1 MNNYHF
7 EEHHLLLRDQVR
19 KMVEKHVA
27 PIASEIDENNRFP
40 EELVEIFGDMGLLQL
55 WVPQAYGGPGADL
68 TSVCIVKEEIAKVS
82 ESAALLAA
90 NNSFGL
96 ILPILNFG
104 TEEQKRHYLGLAAKG
119 RTLTSVAIT
128 EAGTGSD
135 VSSMKTRAAKDG
147 DSWVLNGGKIYITFG
162 SVAHFILVFARTSEG
177 KGANGISAFILDTKS
192 KGFSF
197 GKEDRKMGIRGV
209 PNVPIFFDNVRIP
222 AENMIGP
229 EGKAFKTCMR
239 ILDLNRPTIGAI
251 SVGLAQGAIDAAVAY
266 GRERKQFGQPITEFQ
281 GIQFMLADMQM
292 QSEAARCMLYDCT
305 RMADREE
312 WDGFSAKASMIK
324 CFASDT
330 AMKVT
335 TDAVQIFGGA
345 GYMRDFPVE
354 RFMRDA
360 KINQIF
366 EGTNQIQR
374 LVVARHMLRG

>member
-7 EEHHLLLRDQVR
+7 EDHHLQLRDQVR

-55 WVPQAYGGPGADL
+55 WVPQDYGGPGGDL
-68 TSVCIVKEEIAKVS
+68 TSVCLVKEEIAKVS

-96 ILPILNFG
+96 VLPVLNFG
-104 TEEQKRHYLGLAAKG
+104 SEEQKRYYLGLAAKG
-119 RTLTSVAIT
+119 RTLTAVAIT
-128 EAGTGSD
+128 EPDTGSD
-135 VSSMKTRAAKDG
+135 VSSMKTRAVKDG
-147 DSWVLNGGKIYITFG
+147 ASWVLNGGKIYITFG

-177 KGANGISAFILDTKS
+177 RGADGISAFIVETKT

-209 PNVPIFFDNVRIP
+209 PNVPIFFDNLRVP
-222 AENMIGP
+222 EENMIGP
-229 EGKAFKTCMR
+229 EGQAFKTCMR
-239 ILDLNRPTIGAI
+239 ILDLNRPTVGAI
-251 SVGLAQGAIDAAVAY
+251 AVGLAQGAIDQAITYAR
-266 GRERKQFGQPITEFQ
+266 GRRQFGRSIAEFQ

-292 QSEAARCMLYDCT
+292 QTEAARCMLYDCA
-305 RMADREE
+305 RMADRQD
-312 WDGFSAKASMIK
+312 WDGFSAKASMVK

-354 RFMRDA
+354 RYMRDA

-374 LVVARHMLRG
+374 LVIARHMLRN

>member
-1 MNNYHF
+1 MNYHF
-7 EEHHLLLRDQVR
+7 EDHHLLLRDQVR
-19 KMVEKHVA
+19 KMVDKHVA
-27 PIASEIDENNRFP
+27 PIASEIDENCRFP

-55 WVPQAYGGPGADL
+55 WVPQEYGGPGGDL
-68 TSVCIVKEEIAKVS
+68 TSVCLVKEEIAKVS
-82 ESAALLAA
+82 ESAALLAG

-104 TEEQKRHYLGLAAKG
+104 SEEQKQHYLGIAAKG
-119 RTLTSVAIT
+119 RTLTAVAIT
-128 EAGTGSD
+128 ESGTGSD
-135 VSSMKTRAAKDG
+135 VSSMKTRAVKDG
-147 DSWVLNGGKIYITFG
+147 ASWVLNGGKIYITFG

-177 KGANGISAFILDTKS
+177 KGTDGISAFLLDTKT
-192 KGFSF
+192 KGFSY

-229 EGKAFKTCMR
+229 EGQAFKTCMR
-239 ILDLNRPTIGAI
+239 ILDLNRPTIGAC
-251 SVGLAQGAIDAAVAY
+251 SVGLAQGAIDQAVAY
-266 GRERKQFGQPITEFQ
+266 ARDRRQFGRTISEFQ

-292 QSEAARCMLYDCT
+292 QTEAARCMLYDCT
-305 RMADREE
+305 RKADRQE
-312 WDGFSAKASMIK
+312 WDGFSAKASMVK

-354 RFMRDA
+354 RYMRDA

-374 LVVARHMLRG
+374 LVIARHMLRQ